1 METKAPIMHTSVD
14 NICNGGL
21 HRYCKL
27 YTLLN
32 IHGGLM
38 FTGKLSDRNQSDI
51 KNIKLIFPCLTST
64 VFKRKLQIL
73 KG

>member
-51 KNIKLIFPCLTST
+51 KNIELIFPCLTST
-64 VFKRKLQIL
+64 VF
-73 KG
+73 